1 MEVQSKRPSVKG
13 SPDRFVGEVWLDTIA
28 DDQVSPHLR
37 ASVVHFAPGA
47 RNAWHA
53 HALGQTLHV
62 LEGVGRTQARD
73 GEVIEIRA
81 GDTISTPPG
90 EWHWHGASPDH
101 LMSHLA
107 MWEAQ
112 AEGPESEWGEHVTD
126 EEYAGSSGSVQS
138 GTIVR

>member
-1 MEVQSKRPSVKG
+1 MEVQPKRPSVKG
-13 SPDRFVGEVWLDTIA
+13 SPDRFVGEVWLDPIA
-28 DDQVSPHLR
+28 DDQASSHLR

-62 LEGVGRTQARD
+62 LEGVGRTQARG
-73 GEVIEIRA
+73 GEIIEIRA

-101 LMSHLA
+101 VMSHLA
-107 MWEAQ
+107 LWEAQ

-126 EEYAGSSGSVQS
+126 EEYAGRGPVA
-138 GTIVR
+138 R

>member
-1 MEVQSKRPSVKG
+1 MEVQPKRPSVKG

-28 DDQVSPHLR
+28 DDQVSAHMR

-62 LEGVGRTQARD
+62 LEGVGRTQARG
-73 GEVIEIRA
+73 GEIIEIRA

-90 EWHWHGASPDH
+90 EWHWHGASPDQF
-101 LMSHLA
+101 MSHLA
-107 MWEAQ
+107 LWEAP

-126 EEYAGSSGSVQS
+126 EEYASRGAV
-138 GTIVR
+138 VR

>member
-1 MEVQSKRPSVKG
+1 MEVQPKRPSVKG
-13 SPDRFVGEVWLDTIA
+13 SPDRFVGEVWLDPIA
-28 DDQVSPHLR
+28 DDRGSSHLR

-53 HALGQTLHV
+53 HALGQILHV
-62 LEGVGRTQARD
+62 LEGVGRTQARG
-73 GEVIEIRA
+73 GEIIKIRA

-107 MWEAQ
+107 LWEAP

-126 EEYAGSSGSVQS
+126 EEYAG
-138 GTIVR
+138 GT